1 MIRIFRNAWSARLA
15 MVAGVGLAFGVA
27 GTACKKDDKK
37 ADTASGDKG
46 GKAADKGGDK
56 DKGDDKAAG
65 APKVTGDDLALI
77 PVDSELVLGLNF
89 SQLTQSALWK
99 QFVEPAIMNS
109 AETVKNMAEFKAKC
123 GFDPVLAVKSVSI
136 GLKNV
141 DSGKPEGVAVVHGI
155 DKGKFNSCLDAM
167 KDEMT
172 QKGSEV
178 TRDGDVIL
186 VKNTK
191 ENKTIGM
198 TYTNDTTLL
207 VAIAEQATAD
217 MVRKA
222 ASTQSTLKTS
232 PPFLDMYSKVKTG
245 DSLWGLM
252 NGNSKT
258 FEKMGQMGAKPTA
271 LFGSVNVTDG
281 LSVDMRMRFAKA
293 DEANQVAGAVK
304 QQIGALSKFADK
316 ADANVDG
323 SDVHIEI
330 GMSNQKLQS
339 LIQQFGPMLSA
350 FGGGAMKAGGTP

>member
-15 MVAGVGLAFGVA
+15 MVAGLGLAFGIA

-37 ADTASGDKG
+37 ADTAAGD
-46 GKAADKGGDK
+46 KAADKGDK
-56 DKGDDKAAG
+56 AAAKDDKAG
-65 APKVTGDDLALI
+65 VAPAKATGDDLSLI

-99 QFVEPAIMNS
+99 QFVEPAILNS
-109 AETVKNMAEFKAKC
+109 AETAKNMAEFKTKC
-123 GFDPVLAVKSVSI
+123 GFDPLLVLKSVSL
-136 GLKNV
+136 GLKNL
-141 DSGKPEGVAVVHGI
+141 DSGKPEGVAVVHGLE
-155 DKGKFNSCLDAM
+155 KGKLNACLDAM

-172 QKGSEV
+172 QKGTEV

-191 ENKTIGM
+191 ENKTVGM
-198 TYTNDTTLL
+198 TFTNDTTLL
-207 VAIAEQATAD
+207 VAIADQATAD
-217 MVRKA
+217 MVKKA

-252 NGNSKT
+252 NGNSKA

-271 LFGSVNVTDG
+271 LFGSLNVTDG

-293 DEANQVAGAVK
+293 DEATQVAAGLK

-316 ADANVDG
+316 AEANVDG
-323 SDVHIEI
+323 SDVHVEI
-330 GMSNQKLQS
+330 AMSNQKLQS
-339 LIQQFGPMLSA
+339 LIQQFGPMLGA
-350 FGGGAMKAGGTP
+350 FGGGGMKSGTP